1 MPPPW
6 SCRQPAPILTCS
18 SSPGPSDAR
27 RSHRT
32 SQIPCV
38 RKASSKAPARNCG
51 RPKRSRVKNRVIRR
65 DEVFYHERAG
75 LRETSAMDDRTDI
88 STRDSEAVNRETT
101 TSAAAPAPD
110 FAVQPSYVRTVLLG
124 PDGLRAGWGFAF
136 YVLMLYVLR
145 SIVNRWAGSF
155 ENGNE
160 LWSMMLEEFMVLVAA
175 VAPALVLA
183 KVERRP
189 WGAYGLPLRQAF
201 GKLFWVGAVWGFAS
215 ITLLIGLMYGLRVF
229 EVGHLA
235 LHGARIVKFAG
246 FWAGYFLLVGLFEDF
261 LFRGYSQFTLTRAIG
276 FWPAAFALSCTFG
289 LVHMSNGGEQWRG
302 LLAAGALGFFLCLT
316 LRRTGV
322 LWFAVG
328 FHAAW
333 DWGETFFY
341 SVPDSG
347 TVFPGHLMQSSF
359 HGPGWLSGGV
369 VGPEGSVLCFVVI
382 GVVWVVFA
390 RVYREVKYCVG

>member
-1 MPPPW
+1 
-6 SCRQPAPILTCS
+6 
-18 SSPGPSDAR
+18 
-27 RSHRT
+27 
-32 SQIPCV
+32 
-38 RKASSKAPARNCG
+38 
-51 RPKRSRVKNRVIRR
+51 
-65 DEVFYHERAG
+65 
-75 LRETSAMDDRTDI
+75 MDDQTNI
-88 STRDSEAVNRETT
+88 STRDSGAVNQEAMA
-101 TSAAAPAPD
+101 SASASAPD
-110 FAVQPSYVRTVLLG
+110 FAVQPSYVRTVFLG
-124 PDGLRAGWGFAF
+124 PEGLRAGWGFAF

-145 SIVNRWAGSF
+145 SIVNRWAGAF
-155 ENGNE
+155 ESRNE

-175 VAPALVLA
+175 VVPALVLA
-183 KVERRP
+183 RVERRT

-201 GKLFWVGAVWGFAS
+201 GKLFWIGAVWGFAS
-215 ITLLIGLMYGLRVF
+215 ITLLLGLMYGLRVF

-276 FWPAAFALSCTFG
+276 FWPAALLLSCTFG

-302 LLAAGALGFFLCLT
+302 LLAAAVIGFFFCLT
-316 LRRTGV
+316 LWRTGT

-347 TVFPGHLMQSSF
+347 TVFPGHLLQSSF

-382 GVVWVVFA
+382 GVVWVGFEK
-390 RVYREVKYCVG
+390 VYREVKYGVG